1 MVKKYQLTLIN
12 NPDNKMNSSKNQTL
26 EFSSAGSAIINSSSS
41 SPSGTFGAIQCLK
54 DSTISAVTA
63 PKVTNPTL
71 LQDSFTA
78 GTVIYGEFT
87 DVSIS
92 GGLVAL
98 HRF

>member
-1 MVKKYQLTLIN
+1 
-12 NPDNKMNSSKNQTL
+12 MNSSKNQTL
-26 EFSSAGSAIINSSSS
+26 EFSSAGSAIINSASS
-41 SPSGTFGAIQCLK
+41 SPAGTFGAIQCLK